1 MILMKGLRVSDK
13 KEGDKVVSLSISINV
28 QHWKSKAKVDV
39 ANASAL
45 DCNTFSYLPGKVNLD
60 QPTDFDRQRRVDR
73 VVMRVPVGIRGTV
86 VDGSVLDECTH
97 TEVVGTLGAMI
108 RTSRPL
114 QMGSEVTVTNRFSQ
128 QIAKFRVVWAGEN
141 QKEGFWE
148 MGIETLQSLNDFWG
162 VRFPPKPAA
171 E

>member
-1 MILMKGLRVSDK
+1 
-13 KEGDKVVSLSISINV
+13 
-28 QHWKSKAKVDV
+28 
-39 ANASAL
+39 
-45 DCNTFSYLPGKVNLD
+45 
-60 QPTDFDRQRRVDR
+60 
-73 VVMRVPVGIRGTV
+73 MRVPVGIRGTAE
-86 VDGSVLDECTH
+86 DGSVLDEATH

-162 VRFPPKPAA
+162 VRFPPKPAT